1 MSYMWIAVYRTL
13 SAYDLLF
20 ESFFIYIQG
29 MLRITGYNKLKRCFI
44 KINSCKPHIEYVFK

>member
-1 MSYMWIAVYRTL
+1 MSYMWITVYGTL

-20 ESFFIYIQG
+20 EKKNHFIYIQG

-44 KINSCKPHIEYVFK
+44 QDKFM